1 MMTAPQTLSW
11 LLLLLISLFLAH
23 QHKAA
28 GRKTRLDIQNYGC
41 NGNLLCDYGVVERNR
56 ISFLQSHGKALEKE
70 CCLPGVFYDSGD
82 TPANLLCELN
92 GHLMPCTSC
101 LYGKWEEDVCAGQC
115 GVFVYLILLLLLLLL
130 LQYTRSGTVYA
141 YSRSSAAVVSSTA
154 ATSGVGPR
162 VTSLRGQSARRR

>member
-1 MMTAPQTLSW
+1 MAIYSVTMVSWKETAFPFCRATERHWKKNVVSRVSSTTVVIRLP
-11 LLLLLISLFLAH
+11 IS
-23 QHKAA
+23 
-28 GRKTRLDIQNYGC
+28 C
-41 NGNLLCDYGVVERNR
+41 V
-56 ISFLQSHGKALEKE
+56 SS
-70 CCLPGVFYDSGD
+70 
-82 TPANLLCELN
+82 